1 MILNSPYITGSL
13 IVTGNIISSGSITLS
28 GSIASASFATSA
40 SQASTATTSS
50 FATTASFALNA
61 GGGAGFPYTGIAAI
75 SGSLVVTGSLTVI
88 TGSSIELQVTNTG
101 VKIGNVATDI
111 HTITGSAIVS
121 GSLTVTG
128 SLNASGSGTMFALNA
143 DVLEVTGSVIATSGF
158 TGSLFGTASLATT
171 ASFALNAGGGSGFPF
186 TGAANITGSL
196 TVITGSLIEFQVT
209 NAGIKIGNAT
219 TDTHTITGSLN
230 VTGSTNLRGSSS
242 VFTVDG
248 TSGRLFSVD
257 DSLSGSLFSVNT
269 AAGLPVIEA
278 FSDNTVRIGRYGT
291 RVLYVSQSA
300 VGIGKETLL
309 NGLLDVSGS
318 ATVTGSL
325 NINGS
330 LNTTGTITAQTLV
343 VQTVTSS
350 VIYSSGSNI
359 FGNNIANTQT
369 FTGSVLVTGSVTSQG
384 GFILGNSATIA
395 PTGSIGYN
403 NAIGVFIYGKSG
415 SEADFRLYNRD
426 GLTAMSVVA
435 GTQNVHFNGNVGIG
449 TSNIPAEANLSLGAK
464 STLEGG
470 QLILQRG
477 TSQVSASHL
486 DNYSNQFRIISGT
499 DTASNTVRMSMDMT
513 NGATTFFGS
522 VTSPS
527 LYGNSYSQTSA
538 SGTTSFVNTG
548 IFYNTS
554 LTGFFNNGTY
564 LLAVT
569 GNPNGAGSS
578 EYRGVY
584 IGYIFV
590 TTGYDFG
597 ITNVVQRINYT
608 QLVTGDPLNIGA
620 LTISA
625 VFWDGTTETTQ
636 QINGTTNNQIR
647 IKISGY
653 NSSNIGAAQVVT
665 LTKVI

>member
-1 MILNSPYITGSL
+1 MILNSPTISGSL
-13 IVTGNIISSGSITLS
+13 TVTGNIIASGSITLS
-28 GSIASASFATSA
+28 GSVASASFAATASFVALAQSA
-40 SQASTATTSS
+40 SNAVA
-50 FATTASFALNA
+50 AATASFANA
-61 GGGAGFPYTGIAAI
+61 
-75 SGSLVVTGSLTVI
+75 
-88 TGSSIELQVTNTG
+88 
-101 VKIGNVATDI
+101 
-111 HTITGSAIVS
+111 
-121 GSLTVTG
+121 
-128 SLNASGSGTMFALNA
+128 
-143 DVLEVTGSVIATSGF
+143 
-158 TGSLFGTASLATT
+158 
-171 ASFALNAGGGSGFPF
+171 
-186 TGAANITGSL
+186 
-196 TVITGSLIEFQVT
+196 
-209 NAGIKIGNAT
+209 
-219 TDTHTITGSLN
+219 
-230 VTGSTNLRGSSS
+230 
-242 VFTVDG
+242 FTVA
-248 TSGRLFSVD
+248 S
-257 DSLSGSLFSVNT
+257 
-269 AAGLPVIEA
+269 
-278 FSDNTVRIGRYGT
+278 
-291 RVLYVSQSA
+291 
-300 VGIGKETLL
+300 TL
-309 NGLLDVSGS
+309 
-318 ATVTGSL
+318 
-325 NINGS
+325 
-330 LNTTGTITAQTLV
+330 TAQTLV
-343 VQTVTSS
+343 VQTITSS
-350 VIYSSGSNI
+350 VDFVTGSTR
-359 FGNNIANTQT
+359 FGSLLANTHT
-369 FTGSVLVTGSVTSQG
+369 FTGSVLVSGSVTSQG

-435 GTQNVHFNGNVGIG
+435 GTQNINFNGNVGIG

-486 DNYSNQFRIISGT
+486 DNYSNQFRIMSGT
-499 DTASNTVRMSMDMT
+499 DTDSNTVRMSVDMT

-584 IGYIFV
+584 VGYIFV

-597 ITNVVQRINYT
+597 ISSVVQRISYT
-608 QLVTGDPLNIGA
+608 QLVAGDPLNIGA
-620 LTISA
+620 LTISS
-625 VFWDGTTETTQ
+625 VFWNGTTETTQ
-636 QINGTTNNQIR
+636 QTNGTTNNQIR
-647 IKISGY
+647 IKITGY
-653 NSSNIGAAQVVT
+653 NSSNIGAGQVVT

>member
-1 MILNSPYITGSL
+1 MGKNQSASNLTNIIKQDAS
-13 IVTGNIISSGSITLS
+13 GNIVFTSGSTTLATISTSGQLS
-28 GSIASASFATSA
+28 GSTAVLSAQTASFVALAQSASNAVSA
-40 SQASTATTSS
+40 A
-50 FATTASFALNA
+50 TASFANA
-61 GGGAGFPYTGIAAI
+61 
-75 SGSLVVTGSLTVI
+75 
-88 TGSSIELQVTNTG
+88 
-101 VKIGNVATDI
+101 
-111 HTITGSAIVS
+111 
-121 GSLTVTG
+121 
-128 SLNASGSGTMFALNA
+128 
-143 DVLEVTGSVIATSGF
+143 
-158 TGSLFGTASLATT
+158 
-171 ASFALNAGGGSGFPF
+171 
-186 TGAANITGSL
+186 
-196 TVITGSLIEFQVT
+196 
-209 NAGIKIGNAT
+209 
-219 TDTHTITGSLN
+219 
-230 VTGSTNLRGSSS
+230 
-242 VFTVDG
+242 FTVA
-248 TSGRLFSVD
+248 S
-257 DSLSGSLFSVNT
+257 
-269 AAGLPVIEA
+269 
-278 FSDNTVRIGRYGT
+278 
-291 RVLYVSQSA
+291 
-300 VGIGKETLL
+300 TL
-309 NGLLDVSGS
+309 
-318 ATVTGSL
+318 
-325 NINGS
+325 
-330 LNTTGTITAQTLV
+330 TAQTLV
-343 VQTVTSS
+343 VQTITSS
-350 VIYSSGSNI
+350 VDFVTGSTR
-359 FGNNIANTQT
+359 FGSIAANTHT
-369 FTGSVLVTGSVTSQG
+369 FTGSVLVSGSVTSQG

-486 DNYSNQFRIISGT
+486 DNYQNQFRVMSGT
-499 DTASNTVRMSMDMT
+499 DTTSNTVRMSMDMT
-513 NGATTFFGS
+513 NGATIFYGS

-548 IFYNTS
+548 IFYDTS
-554 LTGFFNNGTY
+554 LIGFFNNGTY

-584 IGYIFV
+584 IGYVFV
-590 TTGYDFG
+590 ATGYDFG
-597 ITNVVQRINYT
+597 ISSVVQRISYT

-625 VFWDGTTETTQ
+625 VFWNGTTETTQ
-636 QINGTTNNQIR
+636 QTNATTNNQIR